1 MLSGTS
7 SQPVHI
13 TLSLLCGEQ
22 KRQNLGIM
30 KTRILQLKHSINRS
44 SCPRA
49 LLLVPLALACFS
61 LSPTARAVT
70 PAPAECPPNFNART
84 GCHALYDLTTGVGN
98 AALGWHALAEN
109 SDASFSTGIGAGAL
123 STNSGDSNTAV
134 GAAALFLNTTGT
146 ENVAV
151 GTDALLL
158 NDGGSFNSSL
168 LTLRRS
174 YFFCAFNSSL
184 SLRTASIKPSYVG
197 RLA

>member
-1 MLSGTS
+1 MPPS
-7 SQPVHI
+7 
-13 TLSLLCGEQ
+13 E
-22 KRQNLGIM
+22 RQNMRIM
-30 KTRILQLKHSINRS
+30 KTTTLQLKHSINRS
-44 SCPRA
+44 SCPLA

-61 LSPTARAVT
+61 FSPTARAVT

-151 GTDALLL
+151 GTDALLF
-158 NDGGSFNSSL
+158 NDGGSFNQM
-168 LTLRRS
+168 T
-174 YFFCAFNSSL
+174 
-184 SLRTASIKPSYVG
+184 IQPSEMA
-197 RLA
+197 L